1 MLRESRRERGAQRG
15 RQSAEIENGAFHC
28 HICCCIDSRIVHSID
43 SAFKSRAETI
53 MAALSPFSTRTGD
66 KTTHGSSQ
74 STGRTALV
82 AIEVFVVMGMNR
94 IDKGMNRAR
103 TVGGALHGTMEW
115 LAGMAWRHQIGRETE
130 ERIEGTRQT
139 ASSFISEMNL
149 LLFPVFTR
157 PTRFAFLQ
165 SACPGRGG
173 AQEEEGMGRISITDL
188 T

>member
-1 MLRESRRERGAQRG
+1 MLGEQTRARWRG
-15 RQSAEIENGAFHC
+15 RQSAEIENAAFHC

-115 LAGMAWRHQIGRETE
+115 LEPSNRTKPKGGRD
-130 ERIEGTRQT
+130 RQA
-139 ASSFISEMNL
+139 ASSFISEMDL

-157 PTRFAFLQ
+157 PTRFAFLP
-165 SACPGRGG
+165 SARPGRGWLWRRK
-173 AQEEEGMGRISITDL
+173 GMGRISITDL

>member
-1 MLRESRRERGAQRG
+1 
-15 RQSAEIENGAFHC
+15 
-28 HICCCIDSRIVHSID
+28 
-43 SAFKSRAETI
+43 

-115 LAGMAWRHQIGRETE
+115 LAGMAWRHQIERNRREGGRD
-130 ERIEGTRQT
+130 RQT
-139 ASSFISEMNL
+139 ASSFISEMD
-149 LLFPVFTR
+149 LFALPVFTR
-157 PTRFAFLQ
+157 PTRFAFLP
-165 SACPGRGG
+165 SARPGRGG
-173 AQEEEGMGRISITDL
+173 AQAEEGMGRISITDL

>member
-1 MLRESRRERGAQRG
+1 
-15 RQSAEIENGAFHC
+15 
-28 HICCCIDSRIVHSID
+28 
-43 SAFKSRAETI
+43 

-115 LAGMAWRHQIGRETE
+115 LAGMAWRHQI
-130 ERIEGTRQT
+130 ER
-139 ASSFISEMNL
+139 ADC
-149 LLFPVFTR
+149 LLFHFRDGPLALPRFHTTDPFCIPPIR
-157 PTRFAFLQ
+157 P
-165 SACPGRGG
+165 PGARV
-173 AQEEEGMGRISITDL
+173 AQADPEEGMGRISITDL

>member
-1 MLRESRRERGAQRG
+1 MLGEQTRARWRG
-15 RQSAEIENGAFHC
+15 RQSAEIENAAFHC
-28 HICCCIDSRIVHSID
+28 HICCCIDSSIVHSID
-43 SAFKSRAETI
+43 FAFKSRAETI

-115 LAGMAWRHQIGRETE
+115 LAGMAWRHQIEPNRRE
-130 ERIEGTRQT
+130 EGTGRLPPLSFQRWT
-139 ASSFISEMNL
+139 SCSSPFSHDR
-149 LLFPVFTR
+149 PVLHSSHPPARGAGGTGG
-157 PTRFAFLQ
+157 
-165 SACPGRGG
+165 GRDG
-173 AQEEEGMGRISITDL
+173 
-188 T
+188 

>member
-1 MLRESRRERGAQRG
+1 MAG
-15 RQSAEIENGAFHC
+15 RQSAEIENAAFHC

-115 LAGMAWRHQIGRETE
+115 LAGMAWRHQIEPNRRGDR
-130 ERIEGTRQT
+130 RDRQT
-139 ASSFISEMNL
+139 ASSFISEMDL

-157 PTRFAFLQ
+157 PTRFAFLP
-165 SACPGRGG
+165 SARPGRGG
-173 AQEEEGMGRISITDL
+173 HRRRKGWVGYR
-188 T
+188 